1 MEDFDATKYWKDGVL
16 YLENLKIQNCRFA
29 ALQSEWGKKVLVM
42 KKCVFENVV
51 FDNHCGRGFFQID
64 HCEFLDCTIYDTLGS
79 GKLDMQTCSFKDCV
93 FEGVSLRDAIC
104 RSLENVNF

>member
-51 FDNHCGRGFFQID
+51 FDNHCGRGFF
-64 HCEFLDCTIYDTLGS
+64 
-79 GKLDMQTCSFKDCV
+79 K
-93 FEGVSLRDAIC
+93 
-104 RSLENVNF
+104 